1 MGTTIQKA
9 EKFRI
14 ILGNT
19 DRSAAELISY
29 LRRHAPD
36 LTGIHIEQAP
46 LKSAQIGEVA
56 LDFHV
61 PDGKMLPSQLNAI
74 LAQASECMYQVEN
87 IERI

>member
-1 MGTTIQKA
+1 MDTTSQKA

-14 ILGNT
+14 VLGNT

-36 LTGIHIEQAP
+36 LKGIHIEQVTM
-46 LKSAQIGEVA
+46 KTVKVGEVT

-61 PDGKMLPSQLNAI
+61 PDGQLLPSQLNAI
-74 LAQASECMYQVEN
+74 LTQASECMYQVEN